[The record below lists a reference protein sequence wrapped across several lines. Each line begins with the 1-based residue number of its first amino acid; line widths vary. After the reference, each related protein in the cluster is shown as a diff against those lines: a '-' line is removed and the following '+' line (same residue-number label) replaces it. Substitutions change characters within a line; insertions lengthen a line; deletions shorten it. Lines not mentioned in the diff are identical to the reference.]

1 MASSEPKVQRG
12 SVAKQSKETG
22 AKARA
27 AEKKKARA
35 LDAKVGKDEPLSP
48 AAQARLSEIVA
59 QVVSMHR
66 RTTAQ
71 VFAMGECLAEAKS
84 IQPQKGYGRWLKENC
99 RYSVRSAW
107 SFISVHERLGDH
119 RVRLEKHALGA
130 TALFELAKGEPD
142 QVEAVLDQFDEGKH
156 LTGTEIKAIVGK
168 KEETAEDA
176 DPTQMG
182 GKSGLQKMVAAK
194 SKSSMAE
201 FLRLT
206 AAVLVGVEKAIARFN
221 GGKRIVMTTLADD
234 VQTNAR
240 HASDLFIDIAVPL
253 HLVDYRPQG
262 NLSHVKLDMQ
272 TGWGAIQYALYQLG
286 GAGSWP
292 ARDEMEKWVVE
303 VAHPVLRFAVHGEPY
318 VMSSKPADATTSI
331 AVAGADRGIRDNDE
345 IVLEP
350 DDQADEMNPGMTN
363 GDMDAALNSL
373 IAETSAPIARNVSR

>member
-1 MASSEPKVQRG
+1 MDMSAIVSATQQGVAIMASSERKVQRENG
-12 SVAKQSKETG
+12 AAKLSKVTR
-22 AKARA
+22 AKVSA

-35 LDAKVGKDEPLSP
+35 LDAPVGNDESLAPEVK
-48 AAQARLSEIVA
+48 ARLAEIVA

-66 RTTAQ
+66 KTTAQ

-84 IQPQKGYGRWLKENC
+84 IQPQKRYGRWLKENC
-99 RYSVRSAW
+99 GYSVRPAW

-119 RVRLEKHALGA
+119 RARLEKHAIGT
-130 TALFELAKGEPD
+130 TALYELAKGEPN
-142 QVEAVLDQFDEGKH
+142 QVEAVLDQFDEGKN

-253 HLVDYRPQG
+253 HLVDYSRTAT
-262 NLSHVKLDMQ
+262 L
-272 TGWGAIQYALYQLG
+272 
-286 GAGSWP
+286 
-292 ARDEMEKWVVE
+292 
-303 VAHPVLRFAVHGEPY
+303 
-318 VMSSKPADATTSI
+318 VM
-331 AVAGADRGIRDNDE
+331 
-345 IVLEP
+345 
-350 DDQADEMNPGMTN
+350 
-363 GDMDAALNSL
+363 
-373 IAETSAPIARNVSR
+373 